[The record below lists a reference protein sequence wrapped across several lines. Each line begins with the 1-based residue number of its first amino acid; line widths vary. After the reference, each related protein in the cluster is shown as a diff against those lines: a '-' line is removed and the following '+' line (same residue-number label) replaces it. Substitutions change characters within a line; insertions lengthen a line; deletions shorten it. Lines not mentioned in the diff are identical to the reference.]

1 MYLAYWGLEH
11 SPFAPSAAAPLYYEG
26 EAQAEAA
33 ARLRFVVQNG
43 RRLALLVGQR
53 GVGKTLLLRQFAEQA
68 RREGRSA
75 AFVLGAGLSVRELLW
90 QLAAQFAIGPKPG
103 DDAAAL
109 SRRLVAY
116 VDALRWQRSAAT
128 IFVDDADQIGPD
140 VRTQLVRL
148 LALGVDDARLTMVLA
163 TTPQERRQ
171 LGDSLLEAVDLW
183 IELDPWNESETAA
196 YVQHALIDA
205 GCDRPAF
212 DDEALSALYQLTDG
226 VPRQVNRLADHAL
239 LGAAAEGRESI
250 DAAMIEAAH
259 DALAWAA
266 PEASR
271 PALGYRN

>member
-1 MYLAYWGLEH
+1 MYLAYWGLAH
-11 SPFAPSAAAPLYYEG
+11 SPFAPSAAAPWYYEG

-43 RRLALLVGQR
+43 RRLALLVGER
-53 GVGKTLLLRQFAEQA
+53 GVGKSLLVRRFAEQT
-68 RREGRSA
+68 RREGRSVA
-75 AFVLGAGLSVRELLW
+75 MVLGAGLTVRELMW
-90 QLAAQFAIGPKPG
+90 QLAAQFAIGPTPS

-109 SRRLVAY
+109 TRRIVAY
-116 VDALRWQRSAAT
+116 VDGLRWQRRGAT
-128 IFVDDADQIGPD
+128 VFVDDANQLGPD

-148 LALGVDDARLTMVLA
+148 LALGIDDARLALVLV

-171 LGDSLLEAVDLW
+171 LGESLLEATDLW
-183 IELDPWNESETAA
+183 IDLDPWDETETAA
-196 YVQHALIDA
+196 YVQHALIEA

-212 DDEALSALYQLTDG
+212 EDEALSALYQLTDG

-239 LGAAAEGRESI
+239 LGAAAEGHEAV

-266 PEASR
+266 PETSR
-271 PALGYRN
+271 PALG